1 MMGYSK
7 EYAYGKV
14 NTSNAAE
21 LMKCCRPELNGDC
34 QVMITGYAY
43 DTGFT
48 SGDAVSVT
56 PSAAGWLVDDVIAD
70 QDQYIGIVQDTP
82 GATGANVRVCMGG
95 MTYVNGNGSTKYAT
109 AWAGP
114 LEFCADVPSVTAAV
128 TAIAT
133 NAFGWPV
140 TSGAYGTGVA
150 RMIFLDQPWKLIDV
164 TTP

>member
-1 MMGYSK
+1 MGYGK
-7 EYAYGKV
+7 EYVGNLTV

-21 LMKCCRPELNGDC
+21 LMKCCRPELNGDN
-34 QVMITGYAY
+34 QIIITGYAY

-56 PSAAGWLVDDVIAD
+56 PSAAGWLIDDVIAD
-70 QDQYIGIVQDTP
+70 QDQFLGVVQDTP
-82 GATGANVRVCMGG
+82 GATGEDVRVCMGG

-109 AWAGP
+109 AWGGP
-114 LEFCADVPSVTAAV
+114 IEFVADVPSVTAAV

-133 NAFGWPV
+133 NAIGWPV
-140 TSGAYGTGVA
+140 TSGAYSTAGSA
-150 RMIFLDQPWKLIDV
+150 MMFLSRPWEVIDV